1 MGPSS
6 SAPAGLGAQP
16 QNTSSVAAATVPIPA
31 APVVPT
37 APVVPAAP
45 VSSTPAA
52 TVLSS
57 LLPWVDFSSIM
68 NAFCNWS

>member
-31 APVVPT
+31 APVVP
-37 APVVPAAP
+37 AAP

-57 LLPWVDFSSIM
+57 LLGWILSQF
-68 NAFCNWS
+68 